1 LSPTILVVDDDR
13 GLCQILSKTFQLEG
27 WNVVVAHDGDDAV
40 AKARSAAPDLLLLD
54 LLLPKRDGFAVLEAI
69 RAESGPVAETPA
81 IFLTGCSRTKQYEE
95 RAERLRAA
103 AFLTKPVALDALRE
117 VTAKAVSM
125 GGGAKRGA
133 SAAAAPRAA
142 SRPASAARPVAAQAM
157 RPSVLAQGASA
168 ARTLAGDL
176 AELSFPALLHHLH
189 GLRATGVLHLQSGKK
204 RKAVQFR
211 EGYPAAVKSNLVSE
225 CLGNMLRR
233 GDKIT
238 AEDLEESIRR
248 VKSGEGLQGEIL
260 VAMALLSEP
269 ELVQALR
276 EQAEEKLFEL
286 FEWRAGAFRFE
297 LGARLEGANALALEG
312 GPANL
317 ILDGV
322 RKRFP
327 LDVIDAHLATL
338 AERYLAPNES
348 PFHRFQDIDLDPGE
362 DFLLRA
368 LDGRVKLRDLG
379 EQGEAT
385 RRTLYGLIITGLLE
399 ARGRIEVASPAT
411 AGSPAAKPAPARMPQ
426 AVPTPPRSFDPED
439 VALRAE
445 LTSLAERLR
454 GKGYFEVL
462 GVPEKANDE
471 DVRRAYVELAK
482 KTHPDR
488 FSNASET
495 VRKLAEE
502 IFGLVSKAYETLGD
516 ARRRTQY
523 LIDQKGSKQAAAD
536 LEEGQRALAAELQFQ
551 NGEAK
556 LRKRDFDGAI
566 KDFEWSVRLFP
577 EEGEYVAHLG
587 WALFLSNPNDRETL
601 KKAITIVKK
610 GSKLAED
617 RDKPYLFLGR
627 MYQAAGKLD
636 VAERMFSTALEIRS
650 DNLEALRELRL
661 IHMRREKEK
670 GLIGRL
676 FRR

>member
-1 LSPTILVVDDDR
+1 MSPTILVVDDDR
-13 GLCQILSKTFQLEG
+13 SLCQILAKTFELEG
-27 WNVVVAHDGDDAV
+27 WRVVVAHDGDDAL
-40 AKARSAAPDLLLLD
+40 AKAKSVAPDLLLLD

-69 RAESGPVAETPA
+69 RAEDGPVAETPA
-81 IFLTGCSRTKQYEE
+81 IYLTGCSRTKQYEE

-103 AFLTKPVALDALRE
+103 AFLTKPVALDTLRE

-125 GGGAKRGA
+125 GGGAR
-133 SAAAAPRAA
+133 RAA
-142 SRPASAARPVAAQAM
+142 SSARAAASPRRTGPAATRPGVAAT
-157 RPSVLAQGASA
+157 GAAA

-176 AELSFPALLHHLH
+176 AELPFPALLHHLH
-189 GLRATGVLHLQSGKK
+189 GLRATGVLQLHSGKR

-211 EGYPAAVKSNLVSE
+211 DGYPTAVKSNLVSE

-233 GDKIT
+233 NDRIS
-238 AEDLEESIRR
+238 AEELDESLRR

-260 VAMALLSEP
+260 VGMALLSEP

-297 LGARLEGANALALEG
+297 LGARLEGANALSLER

-327 LDVIDAHLATL
+327 LDLIDGHLATL
-338 AERYLAPNES
+338 ADRFLAPNES

-368 LDGRVKLRDLG
+368 LDGRVRLLDLG

-399 ARGRIEVASPAT
+399 ARGRAEVSAPPSAGGPGPSAAT
-411 AGSPAAKPAPARMPQ
+411 RPAPARLPEP
-426 AVPTPPRSFDPED
+426 VPAAPRPADQVD

-445 LTSLAERLR
+445 LTTLAERLR

-462 GVPEKANDE
+462 GVAEKANDE
-471 DVRRAYVELAK
+471 EVRRAYVELAK

-488 FSNASET
+488 FSNASEN

-502 IFGLVSKAYETLGD
+502 VFGLVSKAYEVLGD

-536 LEEGQRALAAELQFQ
+536 LEEGQRALAAEIQFQ

-556 LRKRDFDGAI
+556 LRKRDFEGALQ
-566 KDFEWSVRLFP
+566 DFEWAVRLFP
-577 EEGEYVAHLG
+577 EEGEYLAYLG
-587 WALFLSNPNDRETL
+587 WSLYCSKPNDLETL
-601 KKAITIVKK
+601 KKAITIVRK

-627 MYQAAGKLD
+627 MYQSAGKLD
-636 VAERMFSTALEIRS
+636 AAERMFTTALEIRS
-650 DNLEALRELRL
+650 DNVEALRELRL

>member
-1 LSPTILVVDDDR
+1 MSPTILVVDDDR
-13 GLCQILSKTFQLEG
+13 SLCQILTKTFQLEG
-27 WNVVVAHDGDDAV
+27 WNVVTAHDGDDAL
-40 AKARSAAPDLLLLD
+40 AKARSRAPDLLLLD

-69 RAESGPVAETPA
+69 RSEAPPLAETPA

-103 AFLTKPVALDALRE
+103 AFLTKPVALDTLRE
-117 VTAKAVSM
+117 VTAKAVSVS
-125 GGGAKRGA
+125 GGKAG
-133 SAAAAPRAA
+133 AAPV
-142 SRPASAARPVAAQAM
+142 AARPAAVAPA
-157 RPSVLAQGASA
+157 GAAA

-176 AELSFPALLHHLH
+176 REISFPALLHHLH
-189 GLRATGVLHLQSGKK
+189 GLRATGVLQLQSGKK

-211 EGYPAAVKSNLVSE
+211 DGYPAAVKSNLVSE

-238 AEDLEESIRR
+238 AEELDESLRR

-260 VAMALLSEP
+260 VAMALLSES
-269 ELVQALR
+269 ELVDALR
-276 EQAEEKLFEL
+276 EQSEEKLFEL
-286 FEWRAGAFRFE
+286 FEWRSGPFRFE
-297 LGARLEGANALALEG
+297 LGAKLEGANALSLEG

-322 RKRFP
+322 RRRFP

-338 AERYLAPNES
+338 ADRYLAPNES

-399 ARGRIEVASPAT
+399 ARGRVEVT
-411 AGSPAAKPAPARMPQ
+411 EPAAAGAGEPAKAAPARMPA
-426 AVPTPPRSFDPED
+426 AVPNPPRSIDPAD

-445 LTSLAERLR
+445 LTALAERMR

-462 GVPEKANDE
+462 GIPEKATDE
-471 DVRRAYVELAK
+471 DVRRSYVELAK

-488 FSNASET
+488 FSGASEP

-502 IFGLVSKAYETLGD
+502 VFGLVSKAYETLGD
-516 ARRRTQY
+516 VRRRTQY
-523 LIDQKGSKQAAAD
+523 LLDRKGSKQAAAD
-536 LEEGQRALAAELQFQ
+536 LEEGQRALAAEIQFQ

-556 LRKRDFDGAI
+556 LRKRDFEGAI
-566 KDFEWSVRLFP
+566 QDFEWAVRLFP
-577 EEGEYVAHLG
+577 EEGEYVAYLG
-587 WALFLSNPNDRETL
+587 WALYLSNPNDAETL

-636 VAERMFSTALEIRS
+636 AAERMLTTALEIRS
-650 DNLEALRELRL
+650 DNVEALRELRL

>member
-13 GLCQILSKTFQLEG
+13 SLCQILTKTFQLEG
-27 WNVVVAHDGDDAV
+27 WTVVVAHDGDDAV
-40 AKARSAAPDLLLLD
+40 AKACSVAPDLLLLD

-81 IFLTGCSRTKQYEE
+81 IFLSGCSRTKQYEE
-95 RAERLRAA
+95 RAEKLRAA
-103 AFLTKPVALDALRE
+103 EFLTKPVPLDTLRE

-125 GGGAKRGA
+125 GGGARRGA
-133 SAAAAPRAA
+133 SPSA
-142 SRPASAARPVAAQAM
+142 SARPASGAAQAT
-157 RPSVLAQGASA
+157 RPSVLSQGPAA

-176 AELSFPALLHHLH
+176 AELAFPALLHHLH

-211 EGYPAAVKSNLVSE
+211 DGYPAAVKSNLVSE

-238 AEDLEESIRR
+238 AEDLEESLRR

-276 EQAEEKLFEL
+276 DQAEEKLFEL

-297 LGARLEGANALALEG
+297 LGARLEGANALALDG

-327 LDVIDAHLATL
+327 LALIDAHLATL

-399 ARGRIEVASPAT
+399 ARGRVEVASPA
-411 AGSPAAKPAPARMPQ
+411 AAPSAAPARMPQ
-426 AVPTPPRSFDPED
+426 AVPAPPRSLDPED

-454 GKGYFEVL
+454 GKGYFEVI
-462 GVPEKANDE
+462 GVPENANDE

-556 LRKRDFDGAI
+556 LRKRDFEGAI
-566 KDFEWSVRLFP
+566 KDFEWAVRLFP

-587 WALFLSNPNDRETL
+587 WALFLSSPNDRETL

-636 VAERMFSTALEIRS
+636 VAERMFTTALEIRS

>member
-1 LSPTILVVDDDR
+1 MSPTILVVDDDR
-13 GLCQILSKTFQLEG
+13 SLCQILAKTFELEG
-27 WNVVVAHDGDDAV
+27 WNVVLAHDGDDAV
-40 AKARSAAPDLLLLD
+40 AKARATAPDLLLLD

-69 RAESGPVAETPA
+69 RAESGPLAETPA
-81 IFLTGCSRTKQYEE
+81 IFLTGCSRTKHYEE
-95 RAERLRAA
+95 RAEKLRAA
-103 AFLTKPVALDALRE
+103 AFLTKPVPLDALRE

-125 GGGAKRGA
+125 GGGTGRGA
-133 SAAAAPRAA
+133 GTAAAARAA
-142 SRPASAARPVAAQAM
+142 LSLRAAAGQAARPGAPASSPVAT
-157 RPSVLAQGASA
+157 
-168 ARTLAGDL
+168 RTLSGDL

-189 GLRATGVLHLQSGKK
+189 GLRATGVLHLQSGKR

-233 GDKIT
+233 SDKIS
-238 AEDLEESIRR
+238 AEDLDESLRR

-297 LGARLEGANALALEG
+297 LGARLEGANALSWGG

-327 LDVIDAHLATL
+327 LDVIDAYLASL
-338 AERYLAPNES
+338 ADRYLAPNES
-348 PFHRFQDIDLDPGE
+348 PFYRFQDIDLDPGE

-368 LDGRVKLRDLG
+368 LDGRVTLRDLG

-399 ARGRIEVASPAT
+399 ARGRLEVSSSPP
-411 AGSPAAKPAPARMPQ
+411 SAAPKAAPARMPLPM
-426 AVPTPPRSFDPED
+426 PTPPRSIDPAD

-445 LTSLAERLR
+445 LTALAERLR

-462 GVPEKANDE
+462 GVSERAKDE
-471 DVRRAYVELAK
+471 DVRHAYVELAK
-482 KTHPDR
+482 RTHPDR
-488 FSNASET
+488 FSNAGEN

-536 LEEGQRALAAELQFQ
+536 LEEGQRALAAEIQFQ
-551 NGEAK
+551 NGETK
-556 LRKRDFDGAI
+556 LRKRDFEGAI
-566 KDFEWSVRLFP
+566 QDFEWAVRLFP
-577 EEGEYVAHLG
+577 EEGEYVAYLG
-587 WALFLSNPNDRETL
+587 WALFCSRPNDLATL

-636 VAERMFSTALEIRS
+636 TAERMFTTALEIRS